1 MIIQNKLCRETETCI
16 FSSSSRFSL
25 DTINMKN
32 TNIYYNETQ

>member
-1 MIIQNKLCRETETCI
+1 MIIQNKLYRETETCN
-16 FSSSSRFSL
+16 FSSSSSL

>member
-1 MIIQNKLCRETETCI
+1 MIVQNKLCRETETN
-16 FSSSSRFSL
+16 FSSLSRFSL